1 MLKNTYTKAEWKEA
15 VQDIYSRLK
24 LKDGK
29 SLFRV
34 NIEGQNWLVD
44 VNISRTQFLKMYKEI
59 I

>member
-1 MLKNTYTKAEWKEA
+1 MLKNTYTKEEWKEA

-24 LKDGK
+24 LKNGK

-44 VNISRTQFLKMYKEI
+44 VNINLKQFIKMYKEVM
-59 I
+59 